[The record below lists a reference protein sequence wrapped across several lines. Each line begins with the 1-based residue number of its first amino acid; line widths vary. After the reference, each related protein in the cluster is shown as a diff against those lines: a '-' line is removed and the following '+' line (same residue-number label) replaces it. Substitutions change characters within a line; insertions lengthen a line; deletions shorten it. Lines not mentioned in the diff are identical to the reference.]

1 MFLPWHSTSSED
13 PDMTPETAPGA
24 SILLILRT
32 LLQFILPTSS
42 PPQTCEPVHRDANLA
57 GTYYLYC
64 VHTPADEIE
73 VISVSHFIPDAKDPQ

>member
-13 PDMTPETAPGA
+13 PDMAPETAPGA
-24 SILLILRT
+24 SILLILREPV
-32 LLQFILPTSS
+32 LLILR
-42 PPQTCEPVHRDANLA
+42 EPVHRDANLA